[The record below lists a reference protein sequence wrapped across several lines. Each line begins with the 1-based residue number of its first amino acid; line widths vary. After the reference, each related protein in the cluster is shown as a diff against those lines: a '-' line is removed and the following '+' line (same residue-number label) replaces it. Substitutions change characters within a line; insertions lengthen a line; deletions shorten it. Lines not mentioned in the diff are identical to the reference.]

1 MKRRTLHEIL
11 RVSEAAHNNDIKG
24 AAKVKKRNCHT
35 RKVRHS
41 SLFLASAIQI
51 QFAFLYA
58 ANDDFC
64 LLGGERRPRKA
75 RKMRGALKSWQRS
88 SVSHCGRD
96 LGDLPSLFNSGS
108 DKKSSTQLSPHL
120 CIFVCVGA

>member
-58 ANDDFC
+58 
-64 LLGGERRPRKA
+64 
-75 RKMRGALKSWQRS
+75 
-88 SVSHCGRD
+88 
-96 LGDLPSLFNSGS
+96 
-108 DKKSSTQLSPHL
+108 
-120 CIFVCVGA
+120 FVCWAVKGGHEKQEK